1 MINTSLGCVD
11 PAREEQEGNALALL
25 ALIED
30 WQAEPGDYDERV
42 GPELDRLLA
51 EDPIRF
57 DDDEDM
63 ARYDDVRERYAGSE
77 IDSLGEAMSNEEWQ
91 GTRAEYI
98 AELDRR
104 TREYVP
110 PPRHKPDPTPE
121 SEDDILF

>member
-1 MINTSLGCVD
+1 MSHLSLSCID
-11 PAREEQEGNALALL
+11 PAREELEYEFCG
-25 ALIED
+25 
-30 WQAEPGDYDERV
+30 
-42 GPELDRLLA
+42 
-51 EDPIRF
+51 
-57 DDDEDM
+57 
-63 ARYDDVRERYAGSE
+63 RYDDVRERYAGSE

-110 PPRHKPDPTPE
+110 PPRKPDPMPE